1 MLGNMLNVIIF
12 LPICDFPDFQINLGF
27 RIKPFYFMMR
37 KPGQKFKY
45 IKNEK

>member
-1 MLGNMLNVIIF
+1 MLGNMFIVIIC
-12 LPICDFPDFQINLGF
+12 LPICDFTDFQINLSF
-27 RIKPFYFMMR
+27 LIKPFYFMMR